1 MIIGENSIVVD
12 KNVWADF
19 YLPDRPLHDQAFQF
33 ISTAEKH
40 NANLAIPADAVKD
53 VFYIV
58 GKHMK
63 QLVRENGGTVDEA
76 TARAINGFAW
86 RCVDHMTDLA
96 VSIPIDDR
104 TAWLARHFRDI
115 TSDYED
121 GSVLACCEL
130 SKANYLVTHDKRL
143 AAQANIATKTATE
156 MADLITRAH
165 GE

>member
-19 YLPDRPLHDQAFQF
+19 YLPDRPFHDQAFRF
-33 ISTAEKH
+33 INTAEKH

-53 VFYIV
+53 VFYVV
-58 GKHMK
+58 GNHMK

-76 TARAINGFAW
+76 TAHAINDFAW

-96 VSIPIDDR
+96 VSIPMDDR
-104 TAWLARHFRDI
+104 TAWLARHYRDI

-143 AAQANIATKTATE
+143 AARANIAAKTATE
-156 MADLITRAH
+156 MADLITCAH
-165 GE
+165 GD